1 MIKFTESQKTA
12 IINALPEH
20 FFEKYEAASKIEKTE
35 LTKTLTDYLE
45 YLSELPDRRRFI
57 YEEFGVDIEEI

>member
-1 MIKFTESQKTA
+1 MIKFTDSQKTA

-20 FFEKYEAASKIEKTE
+20 FFEKYEAASKIEKAE
-35 LTKTLTDYLE
+35 LTKTLTDYLT

-57 YEEFGVDIEEI
+57 YEQFGVDIEDV